1 MRQLALALL
10 CLFSATG
17 TLAARDS
24 LFGRRVRDA
33 GSSESA
39 PSESG
44 KSKPAD
50 EPQQAQEP
58 DPFGKAAEKRREREK
73 SESRREQEKAEG
85 DSAGKEASAPKDEGV
100 RVRPVTMDDGVE
112 PKERMDFQLSRID
125 RPLARETSAV
135 FREAWA
141 SFRRQNSLKDG
152 VFTRVPQVPYSL
164 RAKLLQDLGD
174 GRWLVD
180 AEWVNPGLYDW
191 CPAGANADKAVLV
204 LAAGEGKSGETVE
217 VNAAHIGLVELRF
230 DCEVP
235 PAAGRRVTIRRHA
248 FASVPILPDD
258 EATRA
263 LFQQAVAAGRAPVT
277 AVIAQERECKV
288 CGGIGYVRRA
298 VPGRIQDERDPCP
311 GGCEKGD
318 RWVPVLVNFKP

>member
-1 MRQLALALL
+1 MRCFVVAIACLLSALRPAE
-10 CLFSATG
+10 
-17 TLAARDS
+17 ARDS
-24 LFGRRVRDA
+24 LFGRRVRD
-33 GSSESA
+33 GGQSA
-39 PSESG
+39 ETTPASPE
-44 KSKPAD
+44 KPA
-50 EPQQAQEP
+50 
-58 DPFGKAAEKRREREK
+58 AE
-73 SESRREQEKAEG
+73 ESRRKPAEPDAFGKPDASHQDRQRAEG
-85 DSAGKEASAPKDEGV
+85 DKSDKEAPRDEGV
-100 RVRPVTMDDGVE
+100 RIRPVTMDDGVA
-112 PKERMDFQLSRID
+112 PKERVDFRLSRID
-125 RPLARETSAV
+125 KPLSHETSAV

-180 AEWVNPGLYDW
+180 AEWVNPGLYSW

-204 LAAGEGKSGETVE
+204 LAAGEGKPGATVE

-263 LFQQAVAAGRAPVT
+263 LFQQAVAAGRAPVA

-288 CGGIGYVRRA
+288 CGGIGYVRRP